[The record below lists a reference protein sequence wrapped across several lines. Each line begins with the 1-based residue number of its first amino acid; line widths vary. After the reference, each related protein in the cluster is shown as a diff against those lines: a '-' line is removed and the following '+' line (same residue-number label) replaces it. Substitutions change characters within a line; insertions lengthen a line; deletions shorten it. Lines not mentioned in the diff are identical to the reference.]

1 MAILL
6 RLLQVKTVK
15 LCFMRM
21 VKCIQILTASVLIS
35 IGLIAMSLTVI
46 AQLMLMKQTMA
57 DLFAPL
63 KSTWIAEKLILIPI
77 KLTQRLLNILIRY

>member
-1 MAILL
+1 MVELWIKMAILL

-21 VKCIQILTASVLIS
+21 VKCIQILIAGVLIS

-57 DLFAPL
+57 DLFVPL
-63 KSTWIAEKLILIPI
+63 
-77 KLTQRLLNILIRY
+77 R